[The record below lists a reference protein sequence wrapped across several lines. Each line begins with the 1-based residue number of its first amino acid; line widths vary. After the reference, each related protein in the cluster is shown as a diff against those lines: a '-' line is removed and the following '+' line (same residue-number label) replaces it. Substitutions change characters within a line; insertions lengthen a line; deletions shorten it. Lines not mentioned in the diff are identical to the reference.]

1 MDGGGSMGRNFN
13 VLVISNGLSRYPG
26 EFTRPQ
32 SLSVVAKSV
41 LIEGSPRIN
50 TTSSL

>member
-1 MDGGGSMGRNFN
+1 MAKFQCARYQS
-13 VLVISNGLSRYPG
+13 GLSRYTG